1 MLVFGFVLLAVG
13 AVGAFAADLGSYP
26 EFDKYTHKVDLL
38 IATGKQAEAAA
49 VYTQLGEDNQIHG
62 EFSNAE
68 VNFTK
73 ALDLLKHY
81 AQPKDLRLVTVMD
94 DLGWLYVTWGRGI
107 EGSRLM
113 DLAQT
118 RADEAEPRDPLLIR
132 HLDSHAAY
140 LMVKGR
146 YSEAQKD
153 WNRALEIGKL
163 NFGPNAPQYADIFL
177 HFGQANVLSGD
188 YEAAAEMFRRYL
200 QIESRVSNTP
210 TSSQAMAAAE
220 LGRVYLHLHKLSEAR
235 PWFEEAA
242 RAFENNPDDAPLVHS
257 IVLCY
262 LGDYYMAQQ
271 DWNNAQLQYRQAV
284 NLQRSILGESQA
296 VASSMV
302 LLSKALSKL
311 HLKDEAKSMAARAK
325 AIVAAK
331 NSPLQEQTVDV
342 LELRRQ

>member
-1 MLVFGFVLLAVG
+1 MLVFGFVLLAIGLVG
-13 AVGAFAADLGSYP
+13 ASAAELGSYS
-26 EFDKYTHKVDLL
+26 EADKYTHKVDLL
-38 IATGKQAEAAA
+38 IATGKPSEAAT
-49 VYTQLGEDNQIHG
+49 VFTKLGEDNQIHG

-73 ALDLLKHY
+73 ALDLLKRS
-81 AQPKDLRLVTVMD
+81 AQPNDLRLVTVMD
-94 DLGWLYVTWGRGI
+94 DLGWLYVTWGREV

-118 RADEAEPRDPLLIR
+118 RADAAESKDPLLIR

-177 HFGQANVLSGD
+177 HFGQANVLYGD
-188 YEAAAEMFRRYL
+188 YNAAAQMFRRYL
-200 QIESRVSNTP
+200 QIEGRVSNTP
-210 TSSQAMAAAE
+210 NSSQALAAAE
-220 LGRVYLHLHKLSEAR
+220 LGRVYVHLQKLSEAR

-271 DWNNAQLQYRQAV
+271 DWNNAQLQYRQAM
-284 NLQRSILGESQA
+284 NLQQSVLGESKA
-296 VASSMV
+296 VAASMV

-311 HLKDEAKSMAARAK
+311 HLKDEAKSLTARAK
-325 AIVAAK
+325 AIAAAK
-331 NSPLQEQTVDV
+331 NNPLQEATVDV

>member
-1 MLVFGFVLLAVG
+1 MRVFGVVLLAVG
-13 AVGAFAADLGSYP
+13 AVGASAAELGNYS
-26 EFDKYTHKVDLL
+26 EVGKYTRKVDLL
-38 IATGKQAEAAA
+38 IATGKQVEAAT
-49 VYTQLGEDNQIHG
+49 VYTGLGEDNQIHG
-62 EFSNAE
+62 DFSNAE
-68 VNFTK
+68 MNFKK
-73 ALDLLKHY
+73 ALDLLKSY

-113 DLAQT
+113 DLAET
-118 RADEAEPRDPLLIR
+118 KAEEGEPKDPLLIR

-177 HFGQANVLSGD
+177 HLGQANVLSGD

-210 TSSQAMAAAE
+210 TSSQAVAAAE

-242 RAFENNPDDAPLVHS
+242 RAFETNPDDAPLVHS

-262 LGDYYMAQQ
+262 LGDYYMAQR

-284 NLQRSILGESQA
+284 NLQQSVLGESKA
-296 VASSMV
+296 VAASMV

-311 HLKDEAKSMAARAK
+311 HLKDEAKSFVERAK
-325 AIVAAK
+325 TIAAAK
-331 NSPLQEQTVDV
+331 NNPLQEQTVDL